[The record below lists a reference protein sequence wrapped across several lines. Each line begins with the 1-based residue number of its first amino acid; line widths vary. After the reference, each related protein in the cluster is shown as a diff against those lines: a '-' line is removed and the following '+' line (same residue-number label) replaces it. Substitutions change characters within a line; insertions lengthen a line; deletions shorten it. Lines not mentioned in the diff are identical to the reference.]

1 MSFFSKFYL
10 ELMLILT
17 IGLLMN
23 PDNGMLKLSIFF
35 LFIFWAIIHVFI
47 VKRLFSD
54 NDMLTTMIKED
65 DEDIN
70 ETETKSKLMKNLKRF
85 YYVVIVLGLLIAS
98 LFKGGFFIIV
108 GGLIV
113 IAEIIKFVKV
123 KTIMKK
129 IDNEKKTS
137 SIDQE
142 V

>member
-35 LFIFWAIIHVFI
+35 LFIFWAVIHVFI

-54 NDMLTTMIKED
+54 NEMLTTMIKED

-70 ETETKSKLMKNLKRF
+70 EDETKSKLIKNLKRF
-85 YYVVIVLGLLIAS
+85 YYIAMVLGLLIAS
-98 LFKGGFFIIV
+98 LCKGGFFIIV
-108 GGLIV
+108 GSLIV
-113 IAEIIKFVKV
+113 ITEIIKFVKV
-123 KTIMKK
+123 KTIIKK
-129 IDNEKKTS
+129 IENEKKTS

>member
-35 LFIFWAIIHVFI
+35 LFIFWAVIHIFTI
-47 VKRLFSD
+47 KRLFSD
-54 NDMLTTMIKED
+54 NEMLTTMIKED

-70 ETETKSKLMKNLKRF
+70 EPETKSKLVKSLKRF
-85 YYVVIVLGLLIAS
+85 YYIAIVLGLLIAS

-108 GGLIV
+108 GSLIV
-113 IAEIIKFVKV
+113 IAEIVKFVKV

-129 IDNEKKTS
+129 IEDEKKTS
-137 SIDQE
+137 SVNQE